1 MKVAV
6 KSQETMYDDS
16 KNDPSLYPQ
25 IAKNKLFF
33 NDSEWR
39 KTLTL
44 SCSKKG
50 ISVIKMNKKANLN
63 RIKRYA
69 KLRFLQCNY
78 AF

>member
-44 SCSKKG
+44 SCSKKV
-50 ISVIKMNKKANLN
+50 SASLK
-63 RIKRYA
+63 
-69 KLRFLQCNY
+69 
-78 AF
+78 

>member
-16 KNDPSLYPQ
+16 KNDPSLCPQ
-25 IAKNKLFF
+25 IAKNKLLF

-44 SCSKKG
+44 SCSKKS

-63 RIKRYA
+63 RIK
-69 KLRFLQCNY
+69 KRFLKIF
-78 AF
+78 AM

>member
-44 SCSKKG
+44 SCSKKS
-50 ISVIKMNKKANLN
+50 ISVIKMNKKANFESHKEVCK
-63 RIKRYA
+63 IKIFA
-69 KLRFLQCNY
+69 M
-78 AF
+78 

>member
-16 KNDPSLYPQ
+16 KNDPSLCPQ
-25 IAKNKLFF
+25 ITKNKLFF

-44 SCSKKG
+44 SCSKKS
-50 ISVIKMNKKANLN
+50 INVIKMNKKANLN
-63 RIKRYA
+63 RIK
-69 KLRFLQCNY
+69 KRFLKIF
-78 AF
+78 AM